1 MCILGVNY
9 YLKLDNGER
18 KKYSKH
24 IAEIIGHQRR
34 DVLPRVISACQDI
47 FVEELKLDSNI
58 AKNDALKVILCFAFS
73 SVLTP
78 NIYKLNNT
86 GKCLDDG
93 HHDRAEN
100 PPLYRGETRE

>member
-1 MCILGVNY
+1 MYFLGVNY

-34 DVLPRVISACQDI
+34 DVLPRAISACQDI

>member
-1 MCILGVNY
+1 MYFLGVNY

-24 IAEIIGHQRR
+24 IADIIGHQRR

-58 AKNDALKVILCFAFS
+58 AKNDALKVILIVYFRFI
-73 SVLTP
+73 P
-78 NIYKLNNT
+78 KKLQMICI
-86 GKCLDDG
+86 GKCVDDG
-93 HHDRAEN
+93 YHDRAEN
-100 PPLYRGETRE
+100 PPLYRGKTREQ